1 MQFKSEYL
9 FTIIS
14 IMFNRGNNN
23 LTQIIKLTQ
32 ILGIYRSFVQ
42 KRFYKII
49 SKEFQK
55 IL

>member
-1 MQFKSEYL
+1 MQFKSEYV

-14 IMFNRGNNN
+14 IMFNSGDKK

-32 ILGIYRSFVQ
+32 ILKILKKIFQ
-42 KRFYKII
+42 KDFIKI
-49 SKEFQK
+49 FQK